1 MRLQIKALKDLKSS
15 LIAQAQ
21 DDKPHDACGI
31 VGIYDHPKAAL
42 LSCLC
47 LQALQHRGQESAGIA
62 ALDQGYVRLEK
73 DMGLVKNV
81 FDPARLQRLPGLIAI
96 GHTRYSTSGDSSIAN
111 AQPLMVESRWG
122 QIAIAH
128 NGNITNAE
136 EIRSQLRLDGVI
148 FQTNSDTEIILHLI
162 ARSRE
167 AALPM
172 AIVDSLSGL
181 KGAFS
186 LVILAEDRI
195 YAIRDPHG
203 FRPLSIG
210 RITGEQDSEDGATV
224 FASETAALDLIGAQW
239 VRDVKPGEM
248 VIAGAPGLRSVM
260 YQPGLQTAGCIFELV
275 YLARPDSVVFGRSVA
290 EARDRMG
297 RRLAIEAPVL
307 ADVVVPVPDSGVTAA
322 IGYSAESGIP
332 YRLGLIRSHYAG
344 RTFIEPEQYARELA
358 VKLKLNPVRSI
369 LAGKRVVLVDD
380 SIVRGTTSR
389 LIIQMVR
396 DAGAREVHMRV
407 ASPPFV
413 APCPYGIDT
422 PSSSELLAAGRSLG
436 EISMMIG
443 ADSVAYLSSKGLLEA
458 CGDPQGAEFCTC
470 CFGGDHPQEQACC
483 SHLETVALEAL
494 R

>member
-1 MRLQIKALKDLKSS
+1 MEDAKPS
-15 LIAQAQ
+15 LMTQMP
-21 DDKPHDACGI
+21 DDKPREACGI
-31 VGIYDHPKAAL
+31 VGIFNHPRAAL

-62 ALDQGYVRLEK
+62 AVDQGHIRLEK
-73 DMGLVKNV
+73 EMGLVKNI
-81 FDPARLQRLPGLIAI
+81 FDDARLERLPGSVAI

-128 NGNITNAE
+128 NGNITNAG
-136 EIRSQLRLDGVI
+136 EIRSQLRRDGVI

-162 ARSRE
+162 ARSSE
-167 AALPM
+167 AELPM
-172 AIVDSLSGL
+172 AIIDSLSSL
-181 KGAFS
+181 KGAYS
-186 LVILAEDRI
+186 LVILAQDQI

-203 FRPLSIG
+203 FRPLSLGSIADEHQSG
-210 RITGEQDSEDGATV
+210 NRTAV

-248 VIAGAPGLRSVM
+248 VIAGAAGVRSIM
-260 YQPGLQTAGCIFELV
+260 YQPGLKSAGCIFELV

-297 RRLAIEAPVL
+297 RRLAIEAPAS

-389 LIIQMVR
+389 MIIQMVR
-396 DAGAREVHMRV
+396 DAGASEVHMRV
-407 ASPPFV
+407 ASPPFI

-422 PSSSELLAAGRSLG
+422 PSTSELLAAGRSVA
-436 EISMMIG
+436 EISAMIG
-443 ADSVAYLSSKGLLEA
+443 ADSVAYLSTNGLLQA
-458 CGDPQGAEFCTC
+458 CSDPEGAEFCTC
-470 CFGGDHPQEQACC
+470 CFGGAHPQEEACC
-483 SHLETVALEAL
+483 GQFATVGAVRAPHVSP